1 MIEQLTQLVKQ
12 FGGEAVVNN
21 PAVPNELNEKVLNE
35 TGNGI
40 FDALKG
46 MLAGGNADMLSGLF
60 QGNNASNS
68 SNPIVEMITKQVAG
82 NLMNKVGLDN
92 GAASG
97 VAGAMIPQ
105 ILGSLIGNA
114 KDPNHKGFEVSD
126 LIGSLMGGDKGG
138 NSGMASK
145 IGAMLLDQNGDGKL
159 DLQDALAALSGG
171 GKGNTANNGGGLLGG
186 LFGKLMGGK

>member
-21 PAVPNELNEKVLNE
+21 PAVPNELNEKVLGE
-35 TGNGI
+35 TQNGI

-46 MLAGGNADMLSGLF
+46 LVAGGNADALKGLF
-60 QGNNASNS
+60 KGDNAGNS
-68 SNPIVEMITKQVAG
+68 SNPIVDMITKQVTG

-97 VAGAMIPQ
+97 VASEMIPKV
-105 ILGSLIGNA
+105 LGSLIGNA
-114 KDPNHKGFEVSD
+114 KDPNVKGFEVSD
-126 LIGSLMGGDKGG
+126 IIGSLMGGNKGG
-138 NSGMASK
+138 NAGMAGK

-159 DLQDALAALSGG
+159 DLQDALSALSGNGKAKASKGAGGLGGILGKLFG
-171 GKGNTANNGGGLLGG
+171 GK
-186 LFGKLMGGK
+186 